1 VIADMYTEDC
11 RFMPAGFPLQEGKTG
26 IADFW
31 MKVAN
36 MGFDTLYFETV
47 ETIGPIRDYAMERCW
62 YNFTDK
68 DGKELQRGKYIV
80 VWKKVQGKWRYHWD
94 IWNPDTM

>member
-1 VIADMYTEDC
+1 MLHA
-11 RFMPAGFPLQEGKTG
+11 G

-36 MGFDTLYFETV
+36 MGFDTLFFETL

-68 DGKELQRGKYIV
+68 DGKELQRGK
-80 VWKKVQGKWRYHWD
+80 
-94 IWNPDTM
+94 